1 MLELANL
8 VDVFNL
14 YIQLHE
20 LHVHRTSRIVDIW
33 KRNALVAATR
43 LRYISECTV
52 SWVIRSEMY

>member
-43 LRYISECTV
+43 LRYIS
-52 SWVIRSEMY
+52 